1 MCKTPCPEC
10 LAWTRYGGIET
21 IKNKGKV
28 MAYTSKS
35 KGNAYERKVAKE
47 LSIWMFNDQHL
58 LKRKSD
64 SGMIKENYCG
74 DVFPEGQLPVNW
86 KGVFPF
92 LIECKS
98 GYPQHHPTFWKYKM
112 VEKWFNKA
120 YKESLINKQSII
132 FLICQF
138 KNQRALLIT
147 NELLDM
153 NNILFNVAF
162 PIVNEIEE
170 DVKYGYVYNYNE
182 LLKLD
187 FYKIFDLNILV

>member
-1 MCKTPCPEC
+1 
-10 LAWTRYGGIET
+10 
-21 IKNKGKV
+21 

-47 LSIWMFNDQHL
+47 LSIWMFNDKHL

-64 SGMIKENYCG
+64 SGMVKDNYCG
-74 DVFPEGQLPVNW
+74 DVYPEGQLPLNW
-86 KGVFPF
+86 KGSFPF